1 MSLCQQLKND
11 QSNILCN
18 FGDVTMSDFKV
29 IWEGAGGGGGVGLGG
44 RRRTETPLSRS
55 QESQKCPVLIGL
67 VQFDSILSYF
77 LIIISIHFSK
87 SFILFLNF
95 FDSRSKWYWSTSKE
109 KITMKP
115 QLSALLDN
123 NKAENVSRNRASCF
137 MVTNR
142 STLEMDECGARH
154 YYICEKY
161 RGTLKKMDI

>member
-1 MSLCQQLKND
+1 
-11 QSNILCN
+11 
-18 FGDVTMSDFKV
+18 
-29 IWEGAGGGGGVGLGG
+29 
-44 RRRTETPLSRS
+44 
-55 QESQKCPVLIGL
+55 
-67 VQFDSILSYF
+67 
-77 LIIISIHFSK
+77 
-87 SFILFLNF
+87 
-95 FDSRSKWYWSTSKE
+95 
-109 KITMKP
+109 MKP